1 MNYPLLAK
9 FIVYGI
15 HLMGLQAILIV
26 LIANFL
32 LKCTITEVLYVLKH
46 CIFDI
51 SEINFIYFP
60 GNLGQR

>member
-1 MNYPLLAK
+1 
-9 FIVYGI
+9 
-15 HLMGLQAILIV
+15 MGLQAILIV

-46 CIFDI
+46 CIYDI